1 MIVAMRGHATTDAVV
16 ANTANV
22 IRQSTGDT
30 DICARL
36 GEGEFMIFSTDCDVT
51 RARDIAERICA
62 RLSRGEPELAEV
74 KASVSIGIAV
84 HDGTDTD
91 FSRMYRD
98 ADAALYQASVEGD
111 GYSVVFTTSRG
122 EQKHRTRRARSHLKY
137 EIIGGASPVNM
148 LRSQHDLRRA
158 HPLASCSSR
167 HRAGPAIRPCRG

>member
-1 MIVAMRGHATTDAVV
+1 MLNRRGAKDAVHAALMRQAANCAMLLVGIDQLKTIVAMRGHATADAVV
-16 ANTANV
+16 ANTADA
-22 IRQSTGDT
+22 IRKNTGDA

-36 GEGEFMIFSTDCDVT
+36 GEGEFMIFSTDCAVA

-98 ADAALYQASVEGD
+98 ADAALYQASIEGD
-111 GYSVVFTTSRG
+111 GYSVVFTTSPAS
-122 EQKHRTRRARSHLKY
+122 KSTAP
-137 EIIGGASPVNM
+137 GA
-148 LRSQHDLRRA
+148 
-158 HPLASCSSR
+158 
-167 HRAGPAIRPCRG
+167 PALT